1 METLVESVW
10 LPKSK
15 ILKTKL
21 KGLIKMEDALRWQK
35 ELNETSFLINQ
46 PFKFLF
52 DNFGYEFANIDVH
65 KAWREFA
72 PKLLGRHGL
81 VLSLLS
87 EEEKEKVKNERIES
101 KPICFGMALIHHDEF
116 KMKNIDQSYGN
127 TNQRYFSDNV
137 LALNWISGLTK

>member
-21 KGLIKMEDALRWQK
+21 KGLIKMEDAIRWQK
-35 ELNETSFLINQ
+35 ELDEVSLLIDR

-52 DNFGYEFANIDVH
+52 DNYGYEPASLDVH

-81 VLSLLS
+81 IQSLLP
-87 EEEKEKVKNERIES
+87 EEAKIKVKNERIES
-101 KPICFGMALIHHDEF
+101 KPICFGMALVHHDEF
-116 KMKNIDQSYGN
+116 KMKNIEQSYGN
-127 TNQRYFSDNV
+127 TNQRYGSDNV
-137 LALNWISGLTK
+137 LALNWISRLTE